1 MKLPGNEAQPLSP
14 AHDPAN
20 GGRPR
25 AGGLVEIRVLGHL
38 DSSWSAWL
46 GDLQVRPTASG
57 ETLLSGH
64 IEDQAAL
71 IGILEKLYRANIP
84 LVSFN
89 PAAQSE
95 TEAPPTGKN
104 GRSDERSEVP
114 MDRTEG

>member
-1 MKLPGNEAQPLSP
+1 MKLPGNEAQPNRP
-14 AHDPAN
+14 AQDPASS
-20 GGRPR
+20 GRPR
-25 AGGLVEIRVLGHL
+25 AGGLVEIRVSGHL

-46 GDLQVRPTASG
+46 GDLQVHPKASG
-57 ETLLSGH
+57 ETLLTGRV
-64 IEDQAAL
+64 EDQAAL

-104 GRSDERSEVP
+104 GRSDERSEVR
-114 MDRTEG
+114 MDRMEG

>member
-1 MKLPGNEAQPLSP
+1 MKLPGTEAQPNSP
-14 AHDPAN
+14 AQDPAN

-25 AGGLVEIRVLGHL
+25 VGGLVEIRVSGHL
-38 DSSWSAWL
+38 DSHWSAWL
-46 GDLQVRPTASG
+46 GGLQVRPTASG

-89 PAAQSE
+89 PAASSE
-95 TEAPPTGKN
+95 TEAPHAGKN
-104 GRSDERSEVP
+104 GRSDERSEVR
-114 MDRTEG
+114 MDRTAG

>member
-1 MKLPGNEAQPLSP
+1 MKLPGNEAQPNSP
-14 AHDPAN
+14 GQDPADS
-20 GGRPR
+20 RPR
-25 AGGLVEIRVLGHL
+25 ASGLVEIRVSGHL

-46 GDLQVRPTASG
+46 GDLQVRPTAGG
-57 ETLLSGH
+57 ETLLTGRV
-64 IEDQAAL
+64 EDQAAL

-95 TEAPPTGKN
+95 TAAPHTGKN
-104 GRSDERSEVP
+104 GRGGERSEVP